1 MNNKSILIIDT
12 PSCCSRCTIFNDNQL
27 LCCGSKV
34 NYKESQ
40 VMRSSI
46 CPLKPL
52 PERKCVESLEEE
64 LSADDFMKTDIQK
77 TIDGMMAEITLNT
90 NLIFAVGYNH
100 CLDEIIG
107 DEE

>member
-1 MNNKSILIIDT
+1 MSKAILVVDM
-12 PSCCSRCTIFNDNQL
+12 PSSCSRCIIFDDNQL
-27 LCCGSKV
+27 LCCVSKV

-52 PERKCVESLEEE
+52 PERKYVESLEEE
-64 LSADDFMKTDIQK
+64 VSADDFMKTDIQK